1 MDVIYHPWVRRDVVE
16 IARYYQ
22 TISARL
28 ANEFEDELRE
38 TIAQATGSPLRF
50 PPTERGFRRAN
61 LKRFPYHV
69 LYEVHPDVIRVM
81 LVRHHKRNPQFGLD
95 RI

>member
-1 MDVIYHPWVRRDVVE
+1 MEVIYHPQVHRDVVE
-16 IARYYQ
+16 VARYYQ

-28 ANEFEDELRE
+28 ANEFEDELRA
-38 TIAQATGSPLRF
+38 TIAQATDNPLRF
-50 PPTERGFRRAN
+50 PQTERGFRRAN

-69 LYEVHPDVIRVM
+69 LYEVLPDVIRVM